1 LTVDFIRKG
10 LDMSVGRWKALLV
23 AFALLSIT
31 AMGIEFVSAVGAFER
46 GLEGRLGVKRDQ
58 VMHNGQP
65 AFVAR
70 GFEPWS
76 LAPQSGLQ
84 VGDTFVPDHWYHRG
98 RALAPG
104 ESVGGTIVRDG
115 TSSRAELPTT
125 PRPIERMEK
134 LHFFV
139 NAVACSLGIL
149 ISLAIGFRQA
159 DRKSSRA
166 LAFAFL
172 WFSTNLGADSAPPQW
187 PLVFVRVMNDA
198 AFVPGWY
205 FLLWFAIHYPDG
217 APAGWRRGLRR
228 VLPLFLVGAVVGTA
242 MYVAAA
248 LGRVTEEAAG
258 AAYLVYVG
266 TAGPLALV
274 AFWDGWR
281 RSSGV
286 SRQRFTWLL
295 GAFALFL
302 VVSYSSWVSWLVIDA
317 GQQYV
322 DLVSVLGSLAMY
334 VGLSYAI
341 LRHRVLDMGLA
352 LNRSLV
358 FAVVGAVLLGTF
370 QFLQVVT
377 ARLLHFDDPTK
388 AGLLSGVLAVLVVL
402 AYPKV
407 KPKAE
412 WLIDRL
418 FFRDWV
424 AREADLARF
433 AADAPGFTEASSLAT
448 ALIGA
453 IDRFTAGAGATLY
466 VRSGDGRFEH
476 QQGST
481 AGAPPTATQSLDADE
496 PLAVALRA
504 GRSVARCDEA
514 HSALPGELAIVLSRQ
529 RELDAFVLIG
539 RRRDGS
545 VLRSDEVAALRKT
558 LHAVGVEWQA
568 LRWEALQR
576 ERVHAY
582 GLAPSASGSDT
593 RNVG

>member
-1 LTVDFIRKG
+1 VDVIRAG
-10 LDMSVGRWKALLV
+10 LDISVGRWKALLV
-23 AFALLSIT
+23 AFTLLSLT
-31 AMGIEFVSAVGAFER
+31 AMAIEGVSTVAAFER
-46 GLEGRLGVKRDQ
+46 GVEGLLGVKRDR
-58 VMHNGQP
+58 VMHNGQA
-65 AFVAR
+65 AFVVR

-76 LAPQSGLQ
+76 LARNSGLK
-84 VGDTFVPDHWYHRG
+84 VGDTFVPDHWYDVG
-98 RALAPG
+98 RSFAPG

-115 TSSRAELPTT
+115 TSLRAELPTT
-125 PRPIERMEK
+125 PRPVERFEK
-134 LHFFV
+134 LHFFL
-139 NAVACSLGIL
+139 NAGLCSLGIL
-149 ISLAIGFRQA
+149 MGLAIGFRQP

-172 WFSTNLGADSAPPQW
+172 WFSTNLGAGYAPPQW
-187 PLVFVRVMNDA
+187 PLVFARAMHFA

-217 APAGWRRGLRR
+217 IPAGWRRGLRR
-228 VLPLFLVGAVVGTA
+228 LLPLFLVGAVVGTA

-248 LGRVTEEAAG
+248 LGRITEEAAG
-258 AAYLVYVG
+258 TAYLVYVG
-266 TAGPLALV
+266 AAGPLALV

-295 GAFALFL
+295 GSFALFF
-302 VVSYSSWVSWLVIDA
+302 VVSYSTWIGWLISSA
-317 GQQYV
+317 ASQYV
-322 DLVSVLGSLAMY
+322 NFVSVVSSLAMY

-341 LRHRVLDMGLA
+341 LRHRVLDMSLA

-370 QFLQVVT
+370 QLLQVLT
-377 ARLLHFDDPTK
+377 ARLLHFDDPAK

-424 AREADLARF
+424 EREADLARF

-448 ALIGA
+448 ALVGA
-453 IDRFTAGAGATLY
+453 IDRFTAGAGTTLY
-466 VRSGDGRFEH
+466 VRMGDGSFER
-476 QQGST
+476 QQAST
-481 AGAPPTATQSLDADE
+481 PGAPQSGAPQLLDADE
-496 PLAVALRA
+496 PAAVALRA
-504 GRSVARCDEA
+504 GRSVARCEEV
-514 HSALPGELAIVLSRQ
+514 HSALPGELALVLSRQ

-545 VLRSDEVAALRKT
+545 VLRSDEVAALRGT
-558 LHAVGVEWQA
+558 LHSVGVQWQA
-568 LRWEALQR
+568 LRWDALQR
-576 ERVHAY
+576 E
-582 GLAPSASGSDT
+582 LARTDKRAL
-593 RNVG
+593 

>member
-1 LTVDFIRKG
+1 MDLVRRGI
-10 LDMSVGRWKALLV
+10 DMSVGRWKALFV
-23 AFALLSIT
+23 ALALLSIT
-31 AMGIEFVSAVGAFER
+31 AVGIEFVSAVAAFER
-46 GLEGRLGVKRDQ
+46 GIEGRWGVQRDR
-58 VMHNGQP
+58 VMHNGQA
-65 AFVAR
+65 AFVVR

-76 LAPQSGLQ
+76 LARESGLK
-84 VGDTFVPDHWYHRG
+84 VGDTFIPDHWYDTG
-98 RALAPG
+98 RSFAPG
-104 ESVGGTIVRDG
+104 EAVGGTIVRDG
-115 TSSRAELPTT
+115 ASSRAELPTT
-125 PRPIERMEK
+125 PRPIERMET
-134 LHFFV
+134 LHFHL
-139 NAVACSLGIL
+139 NAGVCSLGIL

-172 WFSTNLGADSAPPQW
+172 WFSTNLGAGYASPQW
-187 PLVFVRVMNDA
+187 PLVFAGVMHDA

-217 APAGWRRGLRR
+217 IPAGWRRGLRR
-228 VLPLFLVGAVVGTA
+228 LLPLFLAGAVAGTA

-248 LGRVTEEAAG
+248 LGRITEEAAG
-258 AAYLVYVG
+258 TAYLVYVG
-266 TAGPLALV
+266 AAGPLALV

-295 GAFALFL
+295 GGFALFL
-302 VVSYSSWVSWLVIDA
+302 VVSYSSWVSWLFIDA
-317 GQQYV
+317 ASQYV
-322 DLVSVLGSLAMY
+322 NFVSVLGSLAMY
-334 VGLSYAI
+334 IGLSYAI

-352 LNRSLV
+352 VNRSLV
-358 FAVVGAVLLGTF
+358 FAVVGAVLLGSF
-370 QFLQVVT
+370 QFLNVVT
-377 ARLLHFDDPTK
+377 ARLLHFDDPAK
-388 AGLLSGVLAVLVVL
+388 AGLLSAVLAALVVL

-448 ALIGA
+448 ALVGA
-453 IDRFTAGAGATLY
+453 VDRFTARSGTTLY
-466 VRSGDGRFEH
+466 VRGGDGRFER
-476 QQGST
+476 QQASA
-481 AGAPPTATQSLDADE
+481 AGAPQAVAPQSLDADE

-504 GRSVARCDEA
+504 GRSVARCDEV
-514 HSALPGELAIVLSRQ
+514 HSALPGELALVLSRQ

-539 RRRDGS
+539 RARDGS
-545 VLRSDEVAALRKT
+545 VLRSDEVAALRGA
-558 LHAVGVEWQA
+558 LQSVGVEWQA

-576 ERVHAY
+576 ERVRAR
-582 GLAPSASGSDT
+582 GLAS
-593 RNVG
+593 